1 MSAPVI
7 GPLIIASGLVVCS
20 RPASTKPQLA
30 TGPQKCVVLGPVGEL
45 MNFMSADDIV
55 VVGGAVGRDGA
66 GDCGGATRL
75 RPSVGNR
82 PSFVVPRVN
91 NSLVAHRPP
100 SSSARMQSAP
110 AARIRL
116 FPPRCKAKF
125 AVDETSK
132 PRSNRRLAMNFI
144 DEISFSNR
152 SE

>member
-55 VVGGAVGRDGA
+55 VVGAAVGRDGA

-75 RPSVGNR
+75 RPSVGNPTFCGDASR
-82 PSFVVPRVN
+82 ACTR
-91 NSLVAHRPP
+91 
-100 SSSARMQSAP
+100 SSSVQRRMESAP

-116 FPPRCKAKF
+116 FPPR
-125 AVDETSK
+125 
-132 PRSNRRLAMNFI
+132 
-144 DEISFSNR
+144 
-152 SE
+152 

>member
-82 PSFVVPRVN
+82 PLLVVPRVN
-91 NSLVAHRPP
+91 NSLVARP

-116 FPPRCKAKF
+116 FPPR
-125 AVDETSK
+125 
-132 PRSNRRLAMNFI
+132 
-144 DEISFSNR
+144 
-152 SE
+152 